1 MAANFLAGNFLK
13 MADTSVVVY
22 YIYKL
27 FNKCYGNELYKKCF
41 FLNLTFQNGGALHLD
56 ECITMLN

>member
-1 MAANFLAGNFLK
+1 